1 VFIAVSGVG
10 VRRDFQRGKSYC
22 WVEAWGRGA
31 PASSDDY
38 MQEYAHPSAYM
49 PVETVYDLP

>member
-1 VFIAVSGVG
+1 MIFSA
-10 VRRDFQRGKSYC
+10 GKATA
-22 WVEAWGRGA
+22 ELKREGGGA